1 MFEQIVMKLEIQSVL
16 LKEEIQM
23 FPIAMNWIEHDLQ
36 IVIIEQIIAMESL
49 QEIILEV
56 RLKLQHKTI
65 KTQIQDKIQGL
76 NPVLREEINQ
86 SQMSLEEGKITK
98 KLPEIIRQEKTETR
112 IQEDKYLIQKII
124 KSAVIEMV
132 LFFIKVNFNIIFKKN
147 AIINQY

>member
-1 MFEQIVMKLEIQSVL
+1 MFEQIATKLEIQSVL

-36 IVIIEQIIAMESL
+36 IVIIEQIIAMESH

-56 RLKLQHKTI
+56 RLKLQDKII
-65 KTQIQDKIQGL
+65 KTQIQDKTQGL
-76 NPVLREEINQ
+76 NLVLHEEINQ

-98 KLPEIIRQEKTETR
+98 KLLEIIRQEKTETR

-124 KSAVIEMV
+124 KSTVIEMV
-132 LFFIKVNFNIIFKKN
+132 LFFIQVNFNIIF
-147 AIINQY
+147 

>member
-1 MFEQIVMKLEIQSVL
+1 M
-16 LKEEIQM
+16 KEEIQM

-56 RLKLQHKTI
+56 RLKLQ
-65 KTQIQDKIQGL
+65 DKIQGL
-76 NPVLREEINQ
+76 NLVLHEEINQ

-98 KLPEIIRQEKTETR
+98 KLPGIIRQEKTETR

-124 KSAVIEMV
+124 KSTVIEMV
-132 LFFIKVNFNIIFKKN
+132 LFFIQVNFNIIFKKN

>member
-1 MFEQIVMKLEIQSVL
+1 
-16 LKEEIQM
+16 
-23 FPIAMNWIEHDLQ
+23 
-36 IVIIEQIIAMESL
+36 MESL
-49 QEIILEV
+49 QEIILEA
-56 RLKLQHKTI
+56 RLKLQE
-65 KTQIQDKIQGL
+65 KIQGL
-76 NPVLREEINQ
+76 SLVLPEEINQ

>member
-1 MFEQIVMKLEIQSVL
+1 MFEQIAMKLEIQSVL

-36 IVIIEQIIAMESL
+36 IVIIEQIIAMESH

-56 RLKLQHKTI
+56 RLKLQDKII
-65 KTQIQDKIQGL
+65 KTQIQDKTQGL
-76 NPVLREEINQ
+76 NLVLHEEINQ

-98 KLPEIIRQEKTETR
+98 KLPGIIRQEKTETR

-124 KSAVIEMV
+124 KSTVIEMV
-132 LFFIKVNFNIIFKKN
+132 LFFIQVNFNIIF
-147 AIINQY
+147 